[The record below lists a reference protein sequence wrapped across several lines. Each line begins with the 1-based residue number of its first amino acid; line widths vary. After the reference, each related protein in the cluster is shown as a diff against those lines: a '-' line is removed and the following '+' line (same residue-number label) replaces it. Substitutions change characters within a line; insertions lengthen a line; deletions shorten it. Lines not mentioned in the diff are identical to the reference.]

1 MKELNSRQ
9 INVKLKCK
17 WLSLLLCW
25 TIEEF
30 DASEKQ
36 TALVTKASALREEIE
51 NYYVPE
57 YKEDKNA

>member
-9 INVKLKCK
+9 VNVKLKCN

-30 DASEKQ
+30 EASEKQ
-36 TALVTKASALREEIE
+36 TALITKASALRDEIE
-51 NYYVPE
+51 KYEVSE
-57 YKEDKNA
+57 YK

>member
-9 INVKLKCK
+9 LNVKLRCT

-25 TIEEF
+25 AIEEF
-30 DASEKQ
+30 EASEAQ

-51 NYYVPE
+51 KFYIPE
-57 YKEDKNA
+57 FKDNPS